1 MFVLTK
7 QIKIFLIT
15 YYQVFCCGLGLSISF
30 PESSQDMLK
39 SANTCLA
46 RDVIIDVAMTFLCTP
61 VKSNIT

>member
-1 MFVLTK
+1 MFVLIK
-7 QIKIFLIT
+7 QIKYSFLIT
-15 YYQVFCCGLGLSISF
+15 YQVFCCGLGLSISF